1 LHKAFHKLVGDPYMI
16 HHLFEVVHLVE
27 AVHLVQATLDDFL
40 DAMVVLLLLLV
51 VVVMMILV
59 VGNIVVDTMV
69 NSYE

>member
-40 DAMVVLLLLLV
+40 DAMVLLLLLV
-51 VVVMMILV
+51 VVVVMILV